1 MKKNNDELILK
12 YLSGLLNKDE
22 EELFLEK
29 LNTSDELK
37 QRYAEFKN
45 NLDEINID
53 VTKDVNEKY
62 FASFTQ
68 RIYEKLE
75 NNQLRI
81 LQPVYAYTS
90 ALVLVFAISINLFE
104 FGSSSPTDS
113 NYPSVISYIIDSMT
127 ESDYEFLNDYFDT
140 DLLTDGSRTNS
151 NIDAEIYLDLEY
163 DNYDYEDYFQS
174 EYLMLSDLELHEQF
188 SKEDIN
194 EIYNELS
201 NKKIL

>member
-29 LNTSDELK
+29 LNTSDEFK

-45 NLDEINID
+45 HLDEINID
-53 VTKDVNEKY
+53 VTEDVNEKY
-62 FASFTQ
+62 FTSFAERT
-68 RIYEKLE
+68 YERLE
-75 NNQLRI
+75 NKQRRI
-81 LQPVYAYTS
+81 LQPVYAYS
-90 ALVLVFAISINLFE
+90 AALVLVFVISINLFE

-113 NYPSVISYIIDSMT
+113 NYPSVISFIIESMT
-127 ESDYEFLNDYFDT
+127 DSDYEYLNDYFDT
-140 DLLTDGSRTNS
+140 DLLTDGSWTNG
-151 NIDAEIYLDLEY
+151 NIDSAIYLDLEY
-163 DNYDYEDYFQS
+163 DNNDYEDYFQN
-174 EYLMLSDLELHEQF
+174 EYLMVSDLELYEQF
-188 SKEDIN
+188 SEEDIN

>member
-22 EELFLEK
+22 EEIFLEK
-29 LNTSDELK
+29 LNTSDELN

-45 NLDEINID
+45 HLDEINID
-53 VTKDVNEKY
+53 ITEDVNEKY
-62 FASFTQ
+62 FASFT
-68 RIYEKLE
+68 RRTYEKLE
-75 NNQLRI
+75 NKQSRI
-81 LQPVYAYTS
+81 LQPVYAYAA

-127 ESDYEFLNDYFDT
+127 ESDYEFLNDYFNT
-140 DLLTDGSRTNS
+140 DLLTEGSRATG
-151 NIDAEIYLDLEY
+151 NIESEIYLDLEY

-174 EYLMLSDLELHEQF
+174 EYLMVTDLELHEQF
-188 SKEDIN
+188 SEEDIN